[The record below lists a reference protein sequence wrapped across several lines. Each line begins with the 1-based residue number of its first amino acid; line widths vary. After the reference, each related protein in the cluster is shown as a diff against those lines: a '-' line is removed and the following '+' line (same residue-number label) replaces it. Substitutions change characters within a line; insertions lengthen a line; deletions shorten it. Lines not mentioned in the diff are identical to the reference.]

1 MTRTDYIVV
10 ILALCALPWLY
21 IKYWSA
27 NDTAT
32 NVIISTYDNKK
43 IILPLSENKT
53 INVKGPLGENI
64 IEINN
69 NKARFINSPC
79 PNKICIHSG
88 WLEDTNDVAACLPN
102 GVSISI
108 GNRHQEFDAIN
119 F

>member
-21 IKYWSA
+21 IKYWSTD
-27 NDTAT
+27 DTAT

-64 IEINN
+64 VEISD

-108 GNRHQEFDAIN
+108 GNEHQEFDAIN

>member
-21 IKYWSA
+21 IKLW
-27 NDTAT
+27 TADET
-32 NVIISTYDNKK
+32 AMNVVISTHDNKK

-53 INVKGPLGENI
+53 VSVTGPLGENI
-64 IEINN
+64 IEIKDH
-69 NKARFINSPC
+69 KARFINSPC

-88 WLEDTNDVAACLPN
+88 WLEGINDIAACLPN
-102 GVSISI
+102 GVSVSI
-108 GNRHQEFDAIN
+108 GGKHQEFDAIN